1 MSDKNLHEGSI
12 RGQSEDRL
20 QENLRRFATVEML
33 AASELRYRRLFETA
47 KDGILILDAET
58 GMIVDVNPFLVKL
71 LGFSHEIFLG
81 KKLWELGFFKDIVAS
96 QASFAEL
103 QQKEY
108 IRYENKPLETSDGRR
123 IEVEFISNV
132 YLANHHKVIQC
143 NIRDITERKKVERR
157 QSLSVEL
164 PGIVNKHLA
173 LPDMI
178 KDIASAIKR
187 GTGFDAVGIR
197 LRDGEDFK
205 YIAQQGFSEDFLLT
219 ENTLIER
226 AADGGVC
233 WDKDGKIRLECTCG
247 LVISGKIDTSNP
259 LVTSAGS
266 FWTNNSS
273 LLLDLPGGQDPRL
286 NPRNRCIHDGYGSV
300 ALIPIRANQDI
311 IGILQLNNR
320 RKDSLT
326 LDMIHFLEGISASI
340 GVALIHRHAEE
351 ELKKSKAL
359 INAVVEN
366 VPLMIFLKEAT
377 ELRFVI
383 FNRAGE
389 ELLGYD
395 RKALIGKNNLDL
407 FPPEQA
413 AHFMT
418 SDREVLDG
426 ETGIL
431 DIPEEPILTAKK
443 GQRLLHT
450 RKICIRG
457 EDGATKYL
465 LGISEDIT
473 ERKLAETEH
482 EKLESQLR
490 QSQKMESIGQL
501 AGGIAHD
508 FNNMLS
514 VINGYSKMI
523 LDELPKSD
531 LNYYRIQEINKA
543 GNRSADLTRQL
554 LAFARKQV
562 ISPKVLDLNDNIDGI
577 LKMLRRILGEDIE
590 LSWKPAARLWKI
602 KMDSSQID
610 QLLANLPVNAS
621 DAISGVG
628 KVVIETGKADLD
640 EAYCSMHQDF
650 IPGKYVV
657 LSISDNGCGMDKE
670 IQDHM
675 FEPFFTTKKVGEG
688 TGLGLATVFGIV
700 KQNKGNI
707 SFYSEPG
714 KGTTFQVYLPKHES
728 EDVESH
734 EKSEPVEIFRG
745 SGTVLLVED
754 EQSLLLIA
762 KILIERLGYTVLS
775 TSSPLEAIN
784 IAQEYKG
791 DIHLL
796 MTDVIMPEISG
807 SDLQKQISVLRPDI
821 KCLFMSGYTA
831 DVISHDGVLI
841 EGIHFLQKPFTEQE
855 LSLKLHEALCPHK
868 Q

>member
-1 MSDKNLHEGSI
+1 
-12 RGQSEDRL
+12 
-20 QENLRRFATVEML
+20 
-33 AASELRYRRLFETA
+33 
-47 KDGILILDAET
+47 
-58 GMIVDVNPFLVKL
+58 
-71 LGFSHEIFLG
+71 
-81 KKLWELGFFKDIVAS
+81 
-96 QASFAEL
+96 
-103 QQKEY
+103 
-108 IRYENKPLETSDGRR
+108 
-123 IEVEFISNV
+123 
-132 YLANHHKVIQC
+132 
-143 NIRDITERKKVERR
+143 
-157 QSLSVEL
+157 
-164 PGIVNKHLA
+164 
-173 LPDMI
+173 
-178 KDIASAIKR
+178 
-187 GTGFDAVGIR
+187 
-197 LRDGEDFK
+197 
-205 YIAQQGFSEDFLLT
+205 
-219 ENTLIER
+219 
-226 AADGGVC
+226 
-233 WDKDGKIRLECTCG
+233 
-247 LVISGKIDTSNP
+247 
-259 LVTSAGS
+259 
-266 FWTNNSS
+266 
-273 LLLDLPGGQDPRL
+273 
-286 NPRNRCIHDGYGSV
+286 
-300 ALIPIRANQDI
+300 
-311 IGILQLNNR
+311 
-320 RKDSLT
+320 
-326 LDMIHFLEGISASI
+326 
-340 GVALIHRHAEE
+340 
-351 ELKKSKAL
+351 
-359 INAVVEN
+359 
-366 VPLMIFLKEAT
+366 
-377 ELRFVI
+377 
-383 FNRAGE
+383 
-389 ELLGYD
+389 
-395 RKALIGKNNLDL
+395 
-407 FPPEQA
+407 
-413 AHFMT
+413 
-418 SDREVLDG
+418 
-426 ETGIL
+426 
-431 DIPEEPILTAKK
+431 
-443 GQRLLHT
+443 
-450 RKICIRG
+450 
-457 EDGATKYL
+457 
-465 LGISEDIT
+465 
-473 ERKLAETEH
+473 
-482 EKLESQLR
+482 
-490 QSQKMESIGQL
+490 MESIGQL

-590 LSWKPAARLWKI
+590 LSWKPAAHLWKI

-728 EDVESH
+728 EDAESH

-775 TSSPLEAIN
+775 TSSPFEAIN